1 VAFQPEHVTPSV
13 ISGNKLRPFK
23 FQPSSLNNL
32 SDKAIPSH
40 SFFAW
45 QEMSVEM
52 PNPSPPSMNHRNL
65 EAAVPAGL
73 ANKRRLRT
81 IHLSKVRLFGPFWS
95 SSKPRQSKRSIS
107 PSNTSIPE
115 PAPTSQGE
123 FTLFNQLPIEIRLK
137 IWHCA
142 FPSARRIELG
152 LNGCAFYRHPPRPS
166 LISISCAEPNPV
178 TLFINQE
185 SRHETLAHY
194 TLNIAV
200 LPGQYFYFDPRIDI
214 LSLVNIRPWID
225 GHFIKGYCCNSLD
238 LFTSVQ
244 NLEIHE
250 IIWTDN
256 VPIWLRAKAHDW
268 ANSDYGPVMQH
279 FLGLREL
286 VLVPAGIKFKDPM
299 LPNLKGFERGDVVEL
314 CRDEVKALF
323 QREIDEGVDLK
334 IPEIVIRVPESTK
347 GFTSDDIYDSA

>member
-1 VAFQPEHVTPSV
+1 
-13 ISGNKLRPFK
+13 
-23 FQPSSLNNL
+23 
-32 SDKAIPSH
+32 
-40 SFFAW
+40 
-45 QEMSVEM
+45 
-52 PNPSPPSMNHRNL
+52 MNYRNL
-65 EAAVPAGL
+65 EAAAKAGL
-73 ANKRRLRT
+73 ANKRRLRA
-81 IHLSKVRLFGPFWS
+81 IHLSKLRLFGSFWS
-95 SSKPRQSKRSIS
+95 SSKPHQSKRSIS

-123 FTLFNQLPIEIRLK
+123 FTFFNQLPKEIRLE
-137 IWHCA
+137 IWHYA
-142 FPSARRIELG
+142 LPSTRRIELG
-152 LNGCAFYRHPPRPS
+152 PNGCAFYRRPPRPTF
-166 LISISCAEPNPV
+166 ISISCTEPNPI

-214 LSLVNIRPWID
+214 LSLVNILPWID
-225 GHFIKGYCCNSLD
+225 GHFIKEYCCNSPD

-256 VPIWLRAKAHDW
+256 VPIWLRAKAYDW

-286 VLVPAGIKFKDPM
+286 VLVPAGTKSKDPM
-299 LPNLKGFERGDVVEL
+299 RPSLKSFQRGDVVEL
-314 CRDEVKALF
+314 CKDEVKALF
-323 QREIDEGVDLK
+323 QREINEGVDLK
-334 IPEIVIRVPESTK
+334 IPEIVIRVPEFTK